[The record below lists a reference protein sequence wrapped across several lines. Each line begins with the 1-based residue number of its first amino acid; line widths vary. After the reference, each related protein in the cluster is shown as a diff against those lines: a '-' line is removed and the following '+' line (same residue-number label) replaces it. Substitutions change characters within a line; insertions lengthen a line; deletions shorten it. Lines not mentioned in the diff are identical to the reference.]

1 MTKSRTALRFSVLD
15 TAPIVQG
22 SNASRALR
30 ECVELAQFVD
40 GLGYHRFWIP
50 EHHGMRGVASAAP
63 AVVIDRVAS
72 VTRHMRVGAG
82 GVMTPNHSPIVIAE
96 QFGTLEAFHPARI
109 DLGLGRALGGPREV
123 TDRIRSPH
131 DRAATPFEDQVREL
145 LELFD
150 EQSEDRAAAVPAEG
164 NRPEIWLLGS
174 SDYTARVAG
183 ALGLPFAAAHHLQP
197 RNTIAATRIYRQA
210 FQPSTLCPAPRTMVS
225 VAVIAAESDER
236 AQWLSGP
243 LRMKTARRK
252 EGQPI
257 RLPSPHIA
265 EHHGYATR
273 RAAADELDGVFI
285 GSPSTVLTRLQDLAE
300 ATEADELLIKTDL
313 YDPSDRRESFKLL
326 ADDLLA
332 HSHRQTQ

>member
-1 MTKSRTALRFSVLD
+1 MTKHPPPLRLSVLD
-15 TAPIVQG
+15 TVPIVEG

-63 AVVIDRVAS
+63 AVIIDRVAS

-96 QFGTLEAFHPARI
+96 QFGTLQAFHPARI

-123 TDRIRSPH
+123 TDRIRSAS
-131 DRAATPFEDQVREL
+131 DRAAMPFEDQIREL

-150 EQSEDRAAAVPAEG
+150 GQSEGRVAAVPAEG

-183 ALGLPFAAAHHLQP
+183 VLGLPFAAAHHLQP
-197 RNTIAATRIYRQA
+197 RNTIAATHVYRQT
-210 FQPSTLCPAPRTMVS
+210 FQPSSLCPAPRTMVS
-225 VAVIAAESDER
+225 VAAIAAESDER
-236 AQWLSGP
+236 AQWLSGS

-257 RLPSPHIA
+257 RLPSLQTA
-265 EHHGYATR
+265 EHYGYATR

-285 GSPSTVLTRLQDLAE
+285 GSPATVLTRLQDLAE

-313 YDPSDRRESFKLL
+313 CDPHDRRESFKLL
-326 ADDLLA
+326 ADILLG
-332 HSHRQTQ
+332 HSQGQTT

>member
-1 MTKSRTALRFSVLD
+1 MTKRRTALRFSVLD

-22 SNASRALR
+22 SNASQALR

-63 AVVIDRVAS
+63 AVIIDRVAS
-72 VTRHMRVGAG
+72 MTHHMRVGAG

-96 QFGTLEAFHPARI
+96 QFGTLETFHPARI

-131 DRAATPFEDQVREL
+131 DRAATPFEDQIREL

-150 EQSEDRAAAVPAEG
+150 EQIEDRVTAVPAEG

-197 RNTIAATRIYRQA
+197 RNTIAATHVYRQA
-210 FQPSTLCPAPRTMVS
+210 FQPSTLCPAPRTMIS

-236 AQWLSGP
+236 AQWLSGS
-243 LRMKTARRK
+243 LRMKISRRK

-257 RLPSPHIA
+257 RLPSPQTA
-265 EHHGYATR
+265 EHYGYATR

-285 GSPSTVLTRLQDLAE
+285 GSPATVLTRLQDLAE

-313 YDPSDRRESFKLL
+313 CDPHDRRESFKLL